1 MARKISENNNEISKI
16 STPKKSSAN
25 WRKSTKDNSV
35 RSEDKKNMSAKK
47 ESAPKLSAEE
57 KAAKKA
63 ADKKAAEQKA
73 AAKKAHDKKA
83 AEEKAAKKAA
93 DKKSASSKTE
103 EKKKTVAK
111 KVSAP
116 KSTTEKKP
124 ENKKSTTK
132 KSTKSDTK
140 KTDAPK
146 KKSSW
151 SFKKLGGLFLSK
163 MVRGGEKELHANAEE
178 VNQLNVF
185 PVPDGDTGDNMHM
198 TIESGVAAIE
208 NMETDNI
215 STVMKAF
222 SQGMLLGARGN
233 SGVIVSQFFAGIS
246 KGLQGK
252 KAADPLS
259 FGKAL
264 EEGVKQAYSSVMT
277 PTEGTILTV
286 AREAVEYAVSRI
298 DENSTIKTLFADLTK
313 EMHAAVE
320 RTPEVLTVL
329 KDAGVVDSGGAGL
342 FYIIDGFNRVI
353 NGEQIP
359 GFEEE
364 ISPKKNSPK
373 APFGYAFNQDSV
385 MTFGYCTETLLQL
398 QTSKCDPASFD
409 LDGLKAFLGS
419 IGDSIVAFQTDSIVK
434 IHVHTFTPEK
444 VLEYC
449 RQYGEFLTV
458 KIENMSVQHTEGE
471 KEEKKEDAKE
481 VKSPSSTSAFSYVKI
496 STKPLE
502 KKKYGI
508 VSVSNGAGVE
518 ELFMEFGV
526 DVVVEGGQ
534 TQNPST
540 NDFIEAFKTINAET
554 IYVFPNNGNIIMA
567 ANQAAELYTDAKIC
581 VIPSKNIGTGYVA
594 LSAIDFESL
603 TPEDVLIEAAEVMK
617 RVTTGYISPSIRDT
631 EMNGVRIEKGDTI
644 GIIDKEIVLSEKSES
659 EAAHKLAAKLLSD
672 NDKFMLTVFCGQD
685 ATEEAREELK
695 AYIAENH
702 PDAEAYFING
712 EQQIY
717 PFIFAAE

>member
-1 MARKISENNNEISKI
+1 MKAYYVKYRM
-16 STPKKSSAN
+16 
-25 WRKSTKDNSV
+25 WQC
-35 RSEDKKNMSAKK
+35 
-47 ESAPKLSAEE
+47 AEE
-57 KAAKKA
+57 KGRQVIADNKAEAKK
-63 ADKKAAEQKA
+63 KP
-73 AAKKAHDKKA
+73 
-83 AEEKAAKKAA
+83 
-93 DKKSASSKTE
+93 
-103 EKKKTVAK
+103 VAK

-116 KSTTEKKP
+116 KKVSDGKAADKKAQ
-124 ENKKSTTK
+124 
-132 KSTKSDTK
+132 DK
-140 KTDAPK
+140 KTTSEKSSKDGTAKKDAPK

-364 ISPKKNSPK
+364 ISPKKNSSK

-419 IGDSIVAFQTDSIVK
+419 I
-434 IHVHTFTPEK
+434 
-444 VLEYC
+444 
-449 RQYGEFLTV
+449 
-458 KIENMSVQHTEGE
+458 
-471 KEEKKEDAKE
+471 
-481 VKSPSSTSAFSYVKI
+481 
-496 STKPLE
+496 
-502 KKKYGI
+502 
-508 VSVSNGAGVE
+508 
-518 ELFMEFGV
+518 
-526 DVVVEGGQ
+526 
-534 TQNPST
+534 
-540 NDFIEAFKTINAET
+540 
-554 IYVFPNNGNIIMA
+554 
-567 ANQAAELYTDAKIC
+567 
-581 VIPSKNIGTGYVA
+581 
-594 LSAIDFESL
+594 
-603 TPEDVLIEAAEVMK
+603 
-617 RVTTGYISPSIRDT
+617 
-631 EMNGVRIEKGDTI
+631 
-644 GIIDKEIVLSEKSES
+644 
-659 EAAHKLAAKLLSD
+659 
-672 NDKFMLTVFCGQD
+672 
-685 ATEEAREELK
+685 
-695 AYIAENH
+695 
-702 PDAEAYFING
+702 
-712 EQQIY
+712 
-717 PFIFAAE
+717 

>member
-1 MARKISENNNEISKI
+1 MAAK
-16 STPKKSSAN
+16 
-25 WRKSTKDNSV
+25 KDNTH
-35 RSEDKKNMSAKK
+35 
-47 ESAPKLSAEE
+47 KLTTEE

-63 ADKKAAEQKA
+63 AEKKASADKKAAE
-73 AAKKAHDKKA
+73 KKSN
-83 AEEKAAKKAA
+83 EEKAAKK
-93 DKKSASSKTE
+93 SAG
-103 EKKKTVAK
+103 KKTVAK
-111 KVSAP
+111 KVSP
-116 KSTTEKKP
+116 SKKSDSKKSSSTKKATSTEKS
-124 ENKKSTTK
+124 KS
-132 KSTKSDTK
+132 
-140 KTDAPK
+140 APK
-146 KKSSW
+146 KKSAW

-163 MVRGGEKELHANAEE
+163 MVRGGEQELHANAEE

-208 NMETDNI
+208 NIETDNI

-286 AREAVEYAVSRI
+286 AREAVEYAVARI
-298 DENSTIKTLFADLTK
+298 DENSTIKTLFADLTT

-364 ISPKKNSPK
+364 VTQKKKGTK

-409 LDGLKAFLGS
+409 LDALKAFLGS

-471 KEEKKEDAKE
+471 KEETKEEEKE
-481 VKSPSSTSAFSYVKI
+481 PKAPSATSAFSAFSYVKN
-496 STKPLE
+496 STKPE
-502 KKKYGI
+502 NKKKYGI

-518 ELFMEFGV
+518 QLFMEFGV

-534 TQNPST
+534 THNPSAG
-540 NDFIEAFKTINAET
+540 DFIDAFKTINAET
-554 IYVFPNNGNIIMA
+554 IYVLPNNSNIIMA

-603 TPEDVLIEAAEVMK
+603 SCEDVLVEAAEVMK
-617 RVTTGYISPSIRDT
+617 RVTTGYISPSIRDA
-631 EMNGVRIEKGDTI
+631 EMNGIHIEKGDTI
-644 GIIDKEIVLSEKSES
+644 GIIDKEIVLSEKSET
-659 EAAHKLAAKLLSD
+659 EAAHKLATMLLSIE
-672 NDKFMLTVFCGQD
+672 DKFMLTIFCGQD
-685 ATEEAREELK
+685 ATEEAREDLK
-695 AYIAENH
+695 AYIAECH

>member
-1 MARKISENNNEISKI
+1 MAAAK
-16 STPKKSSAN
+16 
-25 WRKSTKDNSV
+25 KDN
-35 RSEDKKNMSAKK
+35 
-47 ESAPKLSAEE
+47 APKLTAEE
-57 KAAKKA
+57 KATKKA
-63 ADKKAAEQKA
+63 AQKQ
-73 AAKKAHDKKA
+73 A
-83 AEEKAAKKAA
+83 AEEKKTKKPVAK
-93 DKKSASSKTE
+93 KKSAPKKAP
-103 EKKKTVAK
+103 EK
-111 KVSAP
+111 AP
-116 KSTTEKKP
+116 KKEP
-124 ENKKSTTK
+124 
-132 KSTKSDTK
+132 K
-140 KTDAPK
+140 KTDRTPSKRVSSNKPDPK
-146 KKSSW
+146 KKSAW

-208 NMETDNI
+208 NIETDNI

-286 AREAVEYAVSRI
+286 AREAVEYAVARI
-298 DENSTIKTLFADLTK
+298 DENSTIKTLFADLTT

-364 ISPKKNSPK
+364 VTQKKKSAK

-398 QTSKCDPASFD
+398 QTSKCDPLSFD

-471 KEEKKEDAKE
+471 KEEKKEEAKE
-481 VKSPSSTSAFSYVKI
+481 QKAPSPTSAFSAFSYVKNA
-496 STKPLE
+496 TKPE
-502 KKKYGI
+502 NKKKFGI

-518 ELFMEFGV
+518 QLFMEFGV

-534 TQNPST
+534 THNPST

-554 IYVFPNNGNIIMA
+554 IYVLPNNGNIIMA

-581 VIPSKNIGTGYVA
+581 VIPSKNIGMGYVA

-603 TPEDVLIEAAEVMK
+603 SCEDVLIEAAEVMK
-617 RVTTGYISPSIRDT
+617 RVTTGYISPSIRDA
-631 EMNGVRIEKGDTI
+631 ELNGVHIEKGDTI
-644 GIIDKEIVLSEKSES
+644 GIIDKEIVLSEKSEK
-659 EAAHKLAAKLLSD
+659 EAAHKLATKLLSD
-672 NDKFMLTVFCGQD
+672 GDKFMLTVFCGQD
-685 ATEEAREELK
+685 ATEEAREDLK
-695 AYIAENH
+695 SYLAECH
-702 PDAEAYFING
+702 PDAEVYFING

>member
-1 MARKISENNNEISKI
+1 MASGTSKKGI
-16 STPKKSSAN
+16 DELKKSEPQKASAG
-25 WRKSTKDNSV
+25 WRKTAKDNTS
-35 RSEDKKNMSAKK
+35 RSEDKRNMAAKK
-47 ESAPKLSAEE
+47 ETAPKMTAEE

-63 ADKKAAEQKA
+63 ADKKAAEEKA
-73 AAKKAHDKKA
+73 AAKKAADKKL
-83 AEEKAAKKAA
+83 AEKKAAKKAA
-93 DKKSASSKTE
+93 DKKASKEKSAKKTTDKKSDE
-103 EKKKTVAK
+103 KKSDEKKVEKNKKAVAKKKT
-111 KVSAP
+111 AP
-116 KSTTEKKP
+116 K
-124 ENKKSTTK
+124 KSSK
-132 KSTKSDTK
+132 EGG
-140 KTDAPK
+140 APK
-146 KKSSW
+146 KKSGW

-252 KAADPLS
+252 RVADPLT

-298 DENSTIKTLFADLTK
+298 DENSTIKTLFADLTN

-364 ISPKKNSPK
+364 ITQKKQSAK
-373 APFGYAFNQDSV
+373 APVGYAFNQDSV

-398 QTSKCDPASFD
+398 QTSKGDPEKFD
-409 LDGLKAFLGS
+409 LDALKAFLGS
-419 IGDSIVAFQTDSIVK
+419 IGDSIVAFKTESIVK

-449 RQYGEFLTV
+449 RQFGEFLTV
-458 KIENMSVQHTEGE
+458 KIENMSVQHTESE
-471 KEEKKEDAKE
+471 KEEKKDEAKE
-481 VKSPSSTSAFSYVKI
+481 PKIPSPTSAFSYVKNE
-496 STKPLE
+496 TKPAD

-534 TQNPST
+534 TNNPSAG
-540 NDFIEAFKTINAET
+540 DFIEAFKTINAET

-567 ANQAAELYTDAKIC
+567 ANQAAELYTDAHIC
-581 VIPSKNIGTGYVA
+581 VIPSKNIGMGYVA
-594 LSAIDFESL
+594 LSTIDFESL
-603 TPEDVLIEAAEVMK
+603 TAEDVLVEADEVMK
-617 RVTTGYISPSIRDT
+617 RVTTGYISPSIRDA
-631 EMNGVRIEKGDTI
+631 EMNGVKIEKGDTI
-644 GIIDKEIVLSEKSES
+644 GIINKEIVLAEKSES
-659 EAAHKLAAKLLSD
+659 EAAHKLATKLLTED
-672 NDKFMLTVFCGQD
+672 GKFMLTVFCGQD
-685 ATEEAREELK
+685 ATNEAREDLK
-695 AYIAENH
+695 AYIAKNH